1 MKDRMDFWL
10 KLCSLASYV
19 EENRTNEEDAREL
32 MVEIRDRL
40 NELLGE
46 NNQHHAEIKAQEDC
60 EED

>member
-1 MKDRMDFWL
+1 MDFWL
-10 KLCSLASYV
+10 KLCSLGAYV
-19 EENRTNEEDAREL
+19 EQNDIKNQDAREL

-46 NNQHHAEIKAQEDC
+46 NNQHHTEIKAQEDC